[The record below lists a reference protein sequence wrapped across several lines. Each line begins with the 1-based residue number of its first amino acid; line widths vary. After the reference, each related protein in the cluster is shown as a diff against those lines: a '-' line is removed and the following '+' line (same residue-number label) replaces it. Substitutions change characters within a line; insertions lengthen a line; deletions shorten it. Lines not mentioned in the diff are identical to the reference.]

1 MSAVAEPPSP
11 RPSSRL
17 RQWIRRGAVAVGGVL
32 GLALAASALWIAQ
45 PLPEGMLDYRPVS
58 SVRILDRG
66 GHLLR
71 ELRSRQDGRSTPIP
85 GEEIPAHLR
94 AAFIAAEDERFFS
107 HPGVD
112 PLAIARAAWSN
123 LRAGRIVAGGS
134 TMTQQLARVLV
145 PRRRTLAGK
154 VQEALWAMR
163 LELHLTKEEILTQ
176 YLNRIPFGNG
186 TFGIE
191 AASQLYFARRTQFLS
206 LGQAAVLAA
215 IPRGPTAYDPYRRPA
230 RLEARRRWVLDRL
243 VRTGAVSPEDA
254 SREKEAPLD
263 LHAFSSTFRAPH
275 LVEYVAR
282 NLDAWG
288 LGEATSIETTI
299 DPELQASV
307 EQAVAQEIR
316 RLGEKNVGSAAAI
329 AVDNRTGEVL
339 AYVGSADF
347 FDVEHEGQNDGVQ
360 MRRQPG
366 SALKPF
372 AYVEAFSSGMTPA
385 TVLADTEAQFAG
397 RSGVYSPENYDR
409 RTHGPIRAREAL
421 ANSYNVPAVRVAE
434 QLGPERLLRALR
446 QAGFDSLDKGSE
458 HYGLGLVLGD
468 GEVSLWHA
476 ARAYAGLSRGG
487 VLRPLRVVRRALR
500 PDGTEL
506 PVSDELV
513 PRRFAAEVPVALVT
527 DVLADNDARGRAFGL
542 DSVLRLPFPVAA
554 KTGTSKGY
562 ADNWTVGYTR
572 ERTVAVWAGNFDGS
586 PMQGVS
592 GISGAGPI
600 FREVILHAMR
610 GMAPAPLVPSKLL
623 ERARICPL
631 SGERATEHCPAGMD
645 EVFARGAAPSHSCAM
660 HAPIARELD
669 PDLARRCA
677 ELAGPRGA
685 VTDFGPDYYDWA
697 RAEGLA
703 REPWLAALC
712 RGRAPEAEPTGDDA
726 LRFVLPASGAEY
738 LLFPDLPLEDQT
750 LPVRIRAAPGEGMLE
765 VRLNGELL
773 FSLEPPFVGRVPARK
788 GQHRLTLHR
797 PGDARPLA
805 HVEFTVRTEQRA
817 F

>member
-1 MSAVAEPPSP
+1 MSAVAEPPAP

-506 PVSDELV
+506 PVSDELA

-554 KTGTSKGY
+554 KTGHLQGLRGQLDRGVHPRAHGGGVGRELRRQPDAGRVRHQRRR
-562 ADNWTVGYTR
+562 ADLPRGHPSR
-572 ERTVAVWAGNFDGS
+572 DARDGPCAAGAFE
-586 PMQGVS
+586 
-592 GISGAGPI
+592 A
-600 FREVILHAMR
+600 A
-610 GMAPAPLVPSKLL
+610 
-623 ERARICPL
+623 RARAHL
-631 SGERATEHCPAGMD
+631 STLRRTRHRALSRRNGRGVRAGGGA
-645 EVFARGAAPSHSCAM
+645 FAQLRD
-660 HAPIARELD
+660 ARAD
-669 PDLARRCA
+669 R
-677 ELAGPRGA
+677 AGPRSRSCPSLRRARRSPRRGHRLRAGLLRLGTSRGARAGA
-685 VTDFGPDYYDWA
+685 VARSAVPWARTGGGTHGGRCAPVRAPRVRCRIPAVPGSAARGSDPPGPD
-697 RAEGLA
+697 
-703 REPWLAALC
+703 PC
-712 RGRAPEAEPTGDDA
+712 R
-726 LRFVLPASGAEY
+726 SG
-738 LLFPDLPLEDQT
+738 
-750 LPVRIRAAPGEGMLE
+750 
-765 VRLNGELL
+765 
-773 FSLEPPFVGRVPARK
+773 
-788 GQHRLTLHR
+788 
-797 PGDARPLA
+797 
-805 HVEFTVRTEQRA
+805 
-817 F
+817 

>member
-1 MSAVAEPPSP
+1 MNSVAEPLAPHRSP
-11 RPSSRL
+11 RL
-17 RQWIRRGAVAVGGVL
+17 RRWLRRSVVAVGGVL
-32 GLALAASALWIAQ
+32 GLALMASAIWIAQ
-45 PLPEGMLDYRPVS
+45 PLPEGLLDYRPVS
-58 SVRILDRG
+58 SVRIRDRG

-71 ELRSRQDGRSTPIP
+71 ELRSRQDGRSTPISRQ
-85 GEEIPAHLR
+85 EIPAHLR
-94 AAFIAAEDERFFS
+94 AAFIAAEDERFLS

-112 PLAIARAAWSN
+112 PLAIIRAAWSN
-123 LRAGRIVAGGS
+123 VRSGRIVAGGS
-134 TMTQQLARVLV
+134 TITQQLARVLV
-145 PRRRTLAGK
+145 PRKRTFAGK
-154 VQEALWAMR
+154 MQEALWALR
-163 LELHLTKEEILTQ
+163 LEAHLTKEEIFTQ
-176 YLNRIPFGNG
+176 YLNRISFGNG
-186 TFGIE
+186 TFGVE
-191 AASQLYFARRTQFLS
+191 AASQLYFARQTQFLS

-243 VRTGAVSPEDA
+243 VRTHALSPEDA
-254 SREKEAPLD
+254 AREKDAPLD

-275 LVEYVAR
+275 LVEYVVR

-288 LGEATSIETTI
+288 LGDATTVETTI

-307 EQAVAQEIR
+307 ELAVAEEIR
-316 RLGEKNVGSAAAI
+316 RLGEKNVGSASAI
-329 AVDNRTGEVL
+329 VVDNRSGEVL
-339 AYVGSADF
+339 AYVGSSDF

-397 RSGVYSPENYDR
+397 RNGVYSPENYDR

-468 GEVSLWHA
+468 GEVSLWQT

-506 PVSDELV
+506 PVPNELA
-513 PRRFAAEVPVALVT
+513 PHRLAAEVPVALVT

-542 DSVLRLPFPVAA
+542 HSVLRLPFPVAA

-586 PMQGVS
+586 PMNGVS

-600 FREVILHAMR
+600 FREVMLHAMR
-610 GMAPAPLVPSKLL
+610 GSPRRPWSLRSCSSAPGSARCPANAPRTTVPPPWTRCLRAGLRPRTAVRCTRRSRRTSTLSSPAAVPSSPG
-623 ERARICPL
+623 RAARSPTSGPTTTTGPGPRGSLGSHGWRPCAVGRRLRGRL
-631 SGERATEHCPAGMD
+631 SGTSRLASPFPHRMQNICCSPTCRSRTRPSRSGSAPPPVRACWRSASTGSSSSHWSLRSGGECLQERATTA
-645 EVFARGAAPSHSCAM
+645 
-660 HAPIARELD
+660 
-669 PDLARRCA
+669 
-677 ELAGPRGA
+677 
-685 VTDFGPDYYDWA
+685 
-697 RAEGLA
+697 
-703 REPWLAALC
+703 
-712 RGRAPEAEPTGDDA
+712 
-726 LRFVLPASGAEY
+726 
-738 LLFPDLPLEDQT
+738 
-750 LPVRIRAAPGEGMLE
+750 
-765 VRLNGELL
+765 
-773 FSLEPPFVGRVPARK
+773 
-788 GQHRLTLHR
+788 
-797 PGDARPLA
+797 
-805 HVEFTVRTEQRA
+805 
-817 F
+817 